1 MEERDI
7 LAGNTR
13 ALKVE
18 VKEIDYLIYQVL
30 DTDTLIHC
38 FAVYLQILRQKIG
51 GVCSVHV
58 LCCRQGCFLFGRSM
72 LSPAAFKARTLAY
85 NTKMVPGIVHLH
97 LMLHQTN

>member
-1 MEERDI
+1 MEEREI

-38 FAVYLQILRQKIG
+38 FAVY
-51 GVCSVHV
+51 
-58 LCCRQGCFLFGRSM
+58 
-72 LSPAAFKARTLAY
+72 P
-85 NTKMVPGIVHLH
+85 
-97 LMLHQTN
+97 